1 MVLCERFPSLSPLSL
16 GEYEAVAVF
25 ELVADLSAY
34 IDRQEK
40 KEKGGSTE
48 ITKGIYKDAKNG
60 KKYCKVKVIK

>member
-40 KEKGGSTE
+40 KEKSGNTGKTQ
-48 ITKGIYKDAKNG
+48 GVYKDKKSGKN
-60 KKYCKVKVIK
+60 YCMIKVKK

>member
-1 MVLCERFPSLSPLSL
+1 MVLCERFPSISPLSL

-40 KEKGGSTE
+40 KEKGGN
-48 ITKGIYKDAKNG
+48 IGRTKGIYKDEKNK
-60 KKYCKVKVIK
+60 KKYYMIKVTK